1 MLHLPPR
8 LEALL
13 RRDLGAAEL
22 HVIPERAENDVD
34 AERVAGDAPSLE
46 AAHLSAALPRGRRLV
61 VVLAD
66 PESDRDALQRR
77 LDVLVTS
84 FHELLEGVADDEA
97 HRVSP
102 AERLH
107 DELRE
112 LGAAAGAVD
121 ALVIDAQSDVVWGAA
136 EAEDAEPH
144 VVRPPA
150 EVIPL
155 DPAARGSVAPPAP
168 RTHAE
173 RAIDRVRAEP
183 VMPTLARGLGT
194 LALHDREGDPPVL
207 ARSFAQ
213 IYVLVLVFEEP
224 FDEIRAERAIQARL
238 GPIERLV
245 LALPPLDPT
254 PNVGVRAVRRRR

>member
-13 RRDLGAAEL
+13 RRDLGASEL
-22 HVIPERAENDVD
+22 HIVHDDAAAAGRAGVD
-34 AERVAGDAPSLE
+34 AAADG
-46 AAHLSAALPRGRRLV
+46 AHLSAALPRGRKLL

-66 PESDRDALQRR
+66 PASDRDVLQRR

-84 FHELLEGVADDEA
+84 FRELLEGVADDA
-97 HRVSP
+97 AQRVSP

-112 LGAAAGAVD
+112 LAAAAGAVD

-136 EAEDAEPH
+136 EADDAEPH

-155 DPAARGSVAPPAP
+155 DRAARGSVAPPAP

-183 VMPTLARGLGT
+183 VMPTLARGLAT
-194 LALHDREGDPPVL
+194 LTLHDREGDPPVL

-213 IYVLVLVFEEP
+213 IYVLVLVFDAP

>member
-22 HVIPERAENDVD
+22 HIVPERAENDVD
-34 AERVAGDAPSLE
+34 DAGPEGAALE
-46 AAHLSAALPRGRRLV
+46 AAHLSASLPRGRRLV

-66 PESDRDALQRR
+66 PASDRDALQRR

-84 FHELLEGVADDEA
+84 FRELLEGVADDEA
-97 HRVSP
+97 QRVSP

-112 LGAAAGAVD
+112 LAAAAGAVD

-136 EAEDAEPH
+136 EADDAEPH

-155 DPAARGSVAPPAP
+155 DRAARVSVVPPAS

-183 VMPTLARGLGT
+183 VMPTLARGLAT